1 MKVVIMSYII
11 VSDVHLGSELCNHS
25 QFCHFLEWIKDLNVR
40 TETVKCRDK
49 DITITRPDKL
59 ILLGDILELWD
70 PLEGDRNYVVKQGLR
85 PFSLLSDIDCDKIFV
100 VGNHDDSISD
110 YENMIDCE
118 MLANSSKID
127 IYNRHYPEQGTLAIG
142 ERTYFFLH
150 GHQFDKEQAI
160 LAWVSNLL
168 GEKWDPIKWFQDLF
182 NITFTKSHWK
192 KSLVVF
198 MILLVTG
205 WYFWEEALR
214 TNFLHMLIWALVTGF
229 FALSS
234 VPGLVT
240 RAQRRI
246 YDFNKPKDKTA
257 QQIIENGFYQSHKDT
272 VSSNVVVFGHT
283 HFASSYK
290 EGQSGG
296 KLFLNSGCWIGSDN
310 DIDGKRRYANT
321 FIYIDES
328 GEYILKWLDG
338 KVNCIE
344 AFPVRP

>member
-1 MKVVIMSYII
+1 MIEVVMSYII

-25 QFCHFLEWIKDLNVR
+25 QFCLFLKWIKELDVKKK
-40 TETVKCRDK
+40 TVKYLDK
-49 DITITRPDKL
+49 DITINSPDKL

-70 PLEGDRNYVVKQGLR
+70 PYDGDRNYVVKQGLQ
-85 PFSLLSDIDCDKIFV
+85 PFSLLADINCDKIFV

-110 YENMIDCE
+110 YENMIDFE

-127 IYNRHYPEQGTLAIG
+127 IYNRHYPEKEYLKIG

-160 LAWVSNLL
+160 LIWVSKLI

-182 NITFTKSHWK
+182 NVAFTKRHWK
-192 KSLVVF
+192 GNLVVLI
-198 MILLVTG
+198 ILLAVG
-205 WYFWEEALR
+205 WLIWEEDLQI
-214 TNFLHMLIWALVTGF
+214 NFLHMLLWALVAGF

-246 YDFNKPKDKTA
+246 YDLKKSKDKTA
-257 QQIIENGFYQSHKDT
+257 QQIIEDGFYQSSKDT
-272 VSSNVVVFGHT
+272 VSSDVVIFGHT

-290 EGQSGG
+290 DDKKGG
-296 KLFLNSGCWIGSDN
+296 KFFLNSGCWVGRDE
-310 DIDGKRRYANT
+310 DIDGKKRYANT
-321 FIYIDES
+321 FVYLDES
-328 GEYILKWLDG
+328 GEYILKWIDG
-338 KVNCIE
+338 EANCIE
-344 AFPVRP
+344 AFPLHP